1 MMKRPVLFIIMM
13 FAVQCL
19 CAQVRTPKLT
29 VYKQFKPSII
39 TLKDGRKLN
48 QPLTNIFLKN
58 SSLLYMNGT
67 NSMEAKMDNIVSVQ
81 FDDRFYVRI
90 DSLLCYQVD
99 TVGNDAL
106 YCATIIDIP
115 AYQQQLKNN
124 QVISNLDFDFSGM
137 LGGQMSTATIDI
149 STEDDYNFPL
159 IDIFYYRLN
168 GKFIR
173 THERILERTLSKEK
187 RRMLRTYENME
198 GFSWTDSDSLL
209 KLLKAIHE

>member
-39 TLKDGRKLN
+39 TLKDGRKVN

-137 LGGQMSTATIDI
+137 
-149 STEDDYNFPL
+149 
-159 IDIFYYRLN
+159 
-168 GKFIR
+168 
-173 THERILERTLSKEK
+173 
-187 RRMLRTYENME
+187 
-198 GFSWTDSDSLL
+198 
-209 KLLKAIHE
+209 

>member
-1 MMKRPVLFIIMM
+1 
-13 FAVQCL
+13 
-19 CAQVRTPKLT
+19 
-29 VYKQFKPSII
+29 
-39 TLKDGRKLN
+39 
-48 QPLTNIFLKN
+48 
-58 SSLLYMNGT
+58 
-67 NSMEAKMDNIVSVQ
+67 
-81 FDDRFYVRI
+81 
-90 DSLLCYQVD
+90 
-99 TVGNDAL
+99 
-106 YCATIIDIP
+106 
-115 AYQQQLKNN
+115 
-124 QVISNLDFDFSGM
+124 
-137 LGGQMSTATIDI
+137 MSTATIDI